1 MATAEQGVLTS
12 SLPELYERLLVG
24 PLFRPFA
31 QELLDR
37 TALSANA
44 RLLDVAC
51 GTGIV
56 ARLAQHTLGE
66 RGRVVGVDASPA
78 MLAVARSVA
87 PTIDWRQGDAARLP
101 VADDETFD
109 VVTCH
114 QGLQFFPDKPSAMRE
129 VRRVLAS
136 GGRLAIGTWLPV
148 DKVPLVRDLQRVAE
162 QHLGPVFDQR
172 HSFGD
177 GDAITRLLVDAGSQD
192 VRIATVARA
201 VRIGGGPGMFGRLNT
216 MAMVGMSAA
225 GKSMTD
231 EQRAHVI
238 DVITNDS
245 IEALRPYLDG
255 DDLVFDLGS
264 TVAVAD
270 LFF

>member
-12 SLPELYERLLVG
+12 SLPELYERLLVE
-24 PLFRPFA
+24 PVFRPFA

-56 ARLAQHTLGE
+56 ARLAQQTLSE
-66 RGRVVGVDASPA
+66 HGRVVGVDASPA
-78 MLAVARSVA
+78 MLGVARSVA
-87 PTIDWRQGDAARLP
+87 PTIDWRQGDATRLP
-101 VADDETFD
+101 LADDETFD

-129 VRRVLAS
+129 VRRVLAP
-136 GGRLAIGTWLPV
+136 GGRLAIGTWVPV
-148 DKVPLVRDLQRVAE
+148 DEVPLIRDLHRVAE

-177 GDAITRLLVDAGSQD
+177 ADAVTRLLVDAGFQG
-192 VRIATVARA
+192 VRVETVRRA
-201 VRIGGGPGMFGRLNT
+201 VRFGGGLGVFTRLNT

-225 GKSMTD
+225 AKSMTD
-231 EQRAHVI
+231 EQRSHVI
-238 DVITNDS
+238 DVITSDS

-255 DDLVFDLGS
+255 ADLVFDLAS